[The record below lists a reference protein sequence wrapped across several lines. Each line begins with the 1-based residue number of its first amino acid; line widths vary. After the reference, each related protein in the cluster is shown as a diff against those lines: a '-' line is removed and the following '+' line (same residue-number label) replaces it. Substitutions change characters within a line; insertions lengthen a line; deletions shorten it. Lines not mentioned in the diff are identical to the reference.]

1 MARTY
6 IGALRGSMSMDTA
19 EWQRNFKRAEGSV
32 KDFSKS
38 FEQKA
43 KRIDKQARN
52 LQKFRRSMMRNF
64 TLPLLGAG
72 AAVVGLADRTAKY
85 AVEVDNMAKS
95 TRFAHDTTQ
104 EWMFVTDQL
113 NTSMSAVE
121 STAHSFT
128 RRISQIRT
136 GTGDAANA
144 FNSLGLELYDN
155 NGQLRASE
163 DLYFDVIRS
172 LSDVENETQRNIY
185 AMALLGR
192 QAAQMNN
199 VLDASSDDIDRL
211 RKRSHELGLVMSTEN
226 IEAGKEFAD
235 MTGELK
241 MQFAGL
247 TREIGM
253 EFIPILKMDLIPYV
267 QSEVIPAMR
276 EKVQQMRNM
285 IEAYQELP
293 DGMKTTI
300 KTLVG
305 LLAVAAP
312 VAFVGE
318 KFLKML
324 SGIIR
329 VAPKVAGGVA
339 LIKSPFT
346 LLAGALA
353 GVTWGT
359 IKWSEA
365 AREGEKQTDRW
376 GAETEDFN
384 SIMEGFGHTLDQNT
398 GKWEF
403 ANDVMEDYEKNLE
416 NVNEKQEKIIKSVR
430 SMTAANISLLETQ
443 IRVNKQLAETGMQAG
458 EMPHAL
464 GKTWEQMD
472 NMIERYK
479 NMETAAMRFGETMF
493 YSSVVAGRGV
503 EQLGQDIMR
512 TARQVIT
519 AKMYEAIA
527 HQLAAMF
534 ATLGPFAFAAA
545 SAGAAGVTALFNSLI
560 PTSFAQEGIAF
571 GPTLAMIGDRPGSKG
586 EVVMGLERYEAMLTA
601 NQSINVHIS
610 SVLEG
615 EDIRMSQIRTDRR
628 KQKAM

>member
-43 KRIDKQARN
+43 RRIDRQARN

-72 AAVVGLADRTAKY
+72 AAVVALADRTAKY

-113 NTSMSAVE
+113 NASMQAVE

-128 RRISQIRT
+128 RRISQIQR
-136 GTGDAANA
+136 GTGDAADA
-144 FNSLGLELYDN
+144 FNALGLELHDQ
-155 NGQLRASE
+155 NGQLRRSE

-172 LSDVENETQRNIY
+172 LSDVENETQRNVY
-185 AMALLGR
+185 AMSLLGR

-199 VLDASSDDIDRL
+199 VLDASGDDIDRL

-226 IEAGKEFAD
+226 IESAKEFAD

-267 QSEVIPAMR
+267 QDEVIPAMR

-285 IEAYQELP
+285 IQAYKDLP
-293 DGMKTTI
+293 DPMKTTI
-300 KTLVG
+300 KTIGG
-305 LLAVAAP
+305 LLFVAAP
-312 VAFVGE
+312 LAFVGE
-318 KFLKML
+318 RILKVF
-324 SGIIR
+324 SGLLR
-329 VAPKVAGGVA
+329 LAPKLAVGIA
-339 LIKSPFT
+339 LVKSPFA
-346 LLAGALA
+346 LLAGVLGGATLGA
-353 GVTWGT
+353 
-359 IKWSEA
+359 IRWSES
-365 AREGEKQTDRW
+365 AREGAQETDKW
-376 GAETEDFN
+376 GAEVENFNDIMQKHGHVLDED
-384 SIMEGFGHTLDQNT
+384 S

-403 ANDVMEDYEKNLE
+403 KNDVMSEYQRNLE
-416 NVNEKQEKIIKSVR
+416 NVNQVQQQVVKAVQ
-430 SMTAANISLLETQ
+430 SMTAANIDLLETQ
-443 IRVNKQLAETGMQAG
+443 SSVNKQLSETGLRAEETG
-458 EMPHAL
+458 HIL
-464 GKTWEQMD
+464 GDTWERMEK
-472 NMIERYK
+472 MSERYSD
-479 NMETAAMRFGETMF
+479 MEKAAMRFGEQMF
-493 YSSVVAGRGV
+493 HSSVIAGRGV
-503 EQLGQDIMR
+503 QELGRDITR

-545 SAGAAGVTALFNSLI
+545 SAGAAGVISLFNSLI
-560 PTSFAQEGIAF
+560 PTSFAQEGIAY

-610 SVLEG
+610 SELEG

-628 KQKAM
+628 KRKAM